1 MKRNMFLLLSLVATI
16 VFQGAFGFA
25 RTVDAADEPE
35 TQKIVIHN
43 LKYEE
48 LPNEIQNTG
57 DEMPNFTGEPLAGSI
72 FTAYDVTTTYWNTY
86 NSTTGNHEVK
96 EAAGIAAAKKV
107 DTSSMNGNAF
117 PETKSD
123 GIAELLLPIK
133 SEKENAIYL
142 IKQTRIPDGVVPA
155 KSEPFV
161 IGLPSHDA
169 VGNLR
174 EEVHVYPKNE
184 TPTND
189 VKFIKYGIDSDGK
202 KDILEGAKFIL
213 RQKDGNY
220 YNSTSHKFDIV
231 EADKENAAVFTSDKQ
246 GIVEA
251 KGLVMSPGV
260 YEFYEIESDVATA
273 NKQDENPGG
282 NYKYHYR
289 INPKVSITVSEDW
302 EVTRYDYFDQK
313 LQPKYINEPFGDN
326 IAEAYNFKVPNVK
339 KGVDDEEVRNGQE
352 VTYTISKKIPEDVGI
367 YNTYKLI
374 DTFDQRL
381 ELCCNEQK
389 ILSSIKVDGGAPTG
403 LSPQFEM
410 TPNSNEFT
418 ITFNPKNLAQ
428 HATKTLSFQA
438 TMRVKAGTDL
448 KDINNDVVFENCFR
462 DSKDFQRVETYAKRF
477 VKVDSKT
484 DKKLQGA
491 EFVIR
496 NKAGDFMNLTEES
509 TGNFV
514 PTVTGYA
521 KDYVVDWVAA
531 EKDATKLISDNDGKF
546 GVYGL
551 GSKEADYYTLIET
564 KAPEGYV
571 KLKAMT
577 FTADG
582 GTDSQILRV
591 GNKTKGILPMTGG
604 MGIAGLIVLGLIG
617 LVSGITYF
625 KQRHQLTRN

>member
-25 RTVDAADEPE
+25 GTADASAPDA
-35 TQKIVIHN
+35 QKIVIHN

-72 FTAYDVTTTYWNTY
+72 FTAYDVTTTYWTTY

-169 VGNLR
+169 DGNLR

-202 KDILEGAKFIL
+202 KAILKDAKFIL
-213 RQKDGNY
+213 RQKNGNY
-220 YNSTSHKFDIV
+220 YNSTSHKFDIL
-231 EADKENAAVFTSDKQ
+231 EADKENAAVFTSDAK

-251 KGLVMSPGV
+251 KGLVLFPGV
-260 YEFYEIESDVATA
+260 YEFYEIESDVATEK
-273 NKQDENPGG
+273 KQDEDPGG
-282 NYKYHYR
+282 NYKYHFK

-352 VTYTISKKIPEDVGI
+352 VTYTISKKIPEDVGN
-367 YNTYKLI
+367 YSFYKLI
-374 DTFDQRL
+374 DTFDKRL
-381 ELCCNEQK
+381 ELCCSKEK
-389 ILSSIKVDGGAPTG
+389 ILSSIKIDDGEPTG
-403 LSPQFEM
+403 LDPQFSME
-410 TPNSNEFT
+410 PNSNEFT
-418 ITFNPKNLAQ
+418 ITFNPKNLAK

-438 TMRVKAGTDL
+438 TMKVKAGTDL

-484 DKKLQGA
+484 DKKLKGA
-491 EFVIR
+491 EFVIK

-509 TGNFV
+509 TGKFV
-514 PTVTGYA
+514 QTVTGYA
-521 KDYVVDWVAA
+521 QNYVVDWVTD
-531 EKDATKLISDNDGKF
+531 ETDATKLISDGDGKF

-571 KLKAMT
+571 KLKDMA

-582 GTDSQILRV
+582 GSEGEILRV

-604 MGIAGLIVLGLIG
+604 MGITGLIAIGLIG

-625 KQRHQLTRN
+625 KQRHRLTRN

>member
-25 RTVDAADEPE
+25 GTADASAPDA
-35 TQKIVIHN
+35 QKIVIHN

-57 DEMPNFTGEPLAGSI
+57 DEMTNFTGEPLAGSI

-86 NSTTGNHEVK
+86 NSTTGNHEAK

-117 PETKSD
+117 PETGSD
-123 GIAELLLPIK
+123 GIAKLALPIK
-133 SEKENAIYL
+133 SGTENAIYL
-142 IKQTRIPDGVVPA
+142 IKQTSFPAGIVPA

-169 VGNLR
+169 DGNLR

-184 TPTND
+184 IPTND
-189 VKFIKYGIDSDGK
+189 VNFIKYGIDSDGK
-202 KDILEGAKFIL
+202 KAILKDAKFIL
-213 RQKDGNY
+213 RQKNGNY
-220 YNSTSHKFDIV
+220 YNSTSHKFDIL
-231 EADKENAAVFTSDKQ
+231 EADKENAAVFTSDAK

-251 KGLVMSPGV
+251 KGLVLSPGV

-273 NKQDENPGG
+273 EKQAENQTGD
-282 NYKYHYR
+282 YKYHFR
-289 INPKVSITVSEDW
+289 INPKVSVTVSNEW
-302 EVTRYDYFDQK
+302 KVVKYDYYDQT
-313 LQPKYINEPFGDN
+313 LQPKELTAPFGNN

-381 ELCCNEQK
+381 ELCCDEQK
-389 ILSSIKVDGGAPTG
+389 ILSSIKVDGGVPTK

-410 TPNSNEFT
+410 TPGSNQFT
-418 ITFNPKNLAQ
+418 ITFTPANLA
-428 HATKTLSFQA
+428 HYATKTLSFQA
-438 TMRVKAGTDL
+438 TMRVKAGTEL
-448 KDINNDVVFENCFR
+448 KDIDNDVVFENCFR

-484 DKKLQGA
+484 DKKLKGA
-491 EFVIR
+491 EFVIK

-509 TGNFV
+509 TGKFV
-514 PTVTGYA
+514 QTVTGYA
-521 KDYVVDWVAA
+521 QNYVVDWVTD
-531 EKDATKLISDNDGKF
+531 ETDATKLISDGDGKF

-582 GTDSQILRV
+582 GTEGQILRV
-591 GNKTKGILPMTGG
+591 ENKTKGILPMTGG

-625 KQRHQLTRN
+625 KQRHQLTRD

>member
-16 VFQGAFGFA
+16 VFQGVFGFA
-25 RTVDAADEPE
+25 GAAEASTPD

-48 LPNEIQNTG
+48 LPNELQNTG
-57 DEMPNFTGEPLAGSI
+57 DEMKDFTGEPLAGSV

-86 NSTTGNHEVK
+86 NSTSGNHEAK

-107 DTSSMNGNAF
+107 DTSKMNGNAF
-117 PETKSD
+117 PKTDSD
-123 GIAELLLPIK
+123 GIAELSLPIK
-133 SEKENAIYL
+133 SGADNAIYL
-142 IKQTRIPDGVVPA
+142 IKQTTFPAGIIPA

-169 VGNLR
+169 NGNLR

-184 TPTND
+184 IPTND
-189 VKFIKYGIDSDGK
+189 LKFIKYGIDSDGK
-202 KDILEGAKFIL
+202 KDILKGAQFIL
-213 RQKDGNY
+213 RQKGGKY
-220 YNSTSHKFDIV
+220 YNSTSNTFDIL
-231 EADKENAAVFTSDKQ
+231 EANKENAAVFTSDAK

-251 KGLVMSPGV
+251 KGLVLSPGV
-260 YEFYEIESDVATA
+260 YEFYEIESDVATSE
-273 NKQDENPGG
+273 KQDENQTGD
-282 NYKYHYR
+282 YKYHFR
-289 INPKVSITVSEDW
+289 INPKVSVTVSDEW
-302 EVTRYDYFDQK
+302 EVEKYDYYDQK
-313 LQPKYINEPFGDN
+313 LQPKNLTAPFDEDE
-326 IAEAYNFKVPNVK
+326 IAEAYNFKVPNVDK
-339 KGVDDEEVRNGQE
+339 EVDDEEVRNGQE
-352 VTYTISKKIPEDVGI
+352 VTYTISKKIPEDVRN
-367 YNTYKLI
+367 YSFYKLI

-381 ELCCNEQK
+381 ELCCSEEK
-389 ILSSIKVDGGAPTG
+389 ILSSIKIDGGEPAG

-410 TPNSNEFT
+410 TSGSNQFT
-418 ITFNPKNLAQ
+418 ITFTPANLAK
-428 HATKTLSFQA
+428 HATKTLTFQA
-438 TMRVKAGTDL
+438 TMKVKAGTDL
-448 KDINNDVVFENCFR
+448 KAINNDVVFENCFR

-491 EFVIR
+491 EFVIK

-509 TGNFV
+509 TGDFV
-514 PTVTGYA
+514 QSVSGYA
-521 KDYVVDWVAA
+521 QNYVVNWVTD
-531 EKDATKLISDNDGKF
+531 ETDATKLVSDDAGNF

-571 KLKAMT
+571 KLKDMT

-582 GTDSQILRV
+582 GSEGEILRV

-625 KQRHQLTRN
+625 KQRHQLTKN